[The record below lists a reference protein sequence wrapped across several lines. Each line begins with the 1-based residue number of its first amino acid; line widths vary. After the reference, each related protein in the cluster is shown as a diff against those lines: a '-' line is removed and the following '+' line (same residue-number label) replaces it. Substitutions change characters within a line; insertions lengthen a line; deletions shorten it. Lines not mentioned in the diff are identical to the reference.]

1 MNAFRSRVGT
11 DGIGT
16 DPLRKEDPSGSFPAI
31 INLLLCLALI
41 CSSALVPLFLVGSS
55 TSFTLSLIVCVLTAS
70 IVIAS
75 SKKVFSSI
83 VFVLAMVFSTFY
95 FGTPIIPAILFG
107 TVISVGAGSALL
119 CASRGSEV
127 VCYII
132 SFPLAYGISFLFTGD
147 LLVSLTSLALLLPT
161 LSMGLSAKLKGGRT
175 LSLSLCAL
183 SEGLLVCGAF
193 ILWVFTAYGAI
204 DLPAFDRAATDMANG
219 FAYYTEL
226 AYKTFS
232 SQEITNAMHR
242 EIASLA
248 STTVNILPG
257 TIGCACMI
265 AAFLSHSVHMG
276 LMRAYGID
284 QYTTKKATTL
294 TVSVEAA
301 LIFGAAYLISFTTDS
316 SNSQSFAATV
326 AVNLCLILAPC
337 LIHVGFGLILSL
349 PGKLGI
355 LGLILWIVFFIIL
368 FNVDANPLTVFALI
382 GSATV
387 IIARSDAW
395 AKDFYSKG
403 DRL

>member
-1 MNAFRSRVGT
+1 MNAFRSRAGA

-16 DPLRKEDPSGSFPAI
+16 DQLRKEDSSASFPAI

-41 CSSALVPLFLVGSS
+41 CSSAAIPLFLVGSS
-55 TSFTLSLIVCVLTAS
+55 TSFTISLVVCVLTAV

-75 SKKVFSSI
+75 SKKAFYSI
-83 VFVLAMVFSTFY
+83 VFILAMAFSTFY

-119 CASRGSEV
+119 CASRGSET
-127 VCYII
+127 VCYFI
-132 SFPLAYGISFLFTGD
+132 SFPLAYGISFVFTND
-147 LLVSLTSLALLLPT
+147 PLVSLTSLALLLPT

-183 SEGLLVCGAF
+183 SEGLLICGAF
-193 ILWVFTAYGAI
+193 VLWLFSAYGAVTPEI
-204 DLPAFDRAATDMANG
+204 FDRAATDMAGG

-226 AYKTFS
+226 ALNTFMS
-232 SQEITNAMHR
+232 EPVTNAMR
-242 EIASLA
+242 SEIASLA
-248 STTVNILPG
+248 ATTVNILPG
-257 TIGCACMI
+257 TVGCVCII
-265 AAFLSHSVHMG
+265 ASFLSHSVHMG

-284 QYTTKKATTL
+284 RYLTKKATTL

-301 LIFGAAYLISFTTDS
+301 LIFGVAYLFSFATDS
-316 SNSQSFAATV
+316 SNDPSFAATV

-355 LGLILWIVFFIIL
+355 LGLILWVVFFIIL
-368 FNVDANPLTVFALI
+368 FNVDTNPLTIFALI

-387 IIARSDAW
+387 IIARIDAW

-403 DRL
+403 DRS